1 MSGEVLG
8 QFVREYLQRVVNE
21 RDVTAVDDMVRLDYR
36 GSGRGW
42 PADIAGLREFYQR
55 QARSRPDWRIDVQET
70 VEVGE
75 WVAVRAYAG
84 GTVLHDEARV
94 PLPSPFR
101 KTLEWL
107 TAYRVIDDKIAE
119 IRVISVVDGPAT

>member
-21 RDVTAVDDMVRLDYR
+21 RDVTAVDDMVRLDYC

-84 GTVLHDEARV
+84 GTVVHSDAGA
-94 PLPSPFR
+94 PLPSSFR
-101 KTLEWL
+101 TLEWL